1 MLLLLVVQ
9 LTPLQVELPAAALLM
24 VAAVVVAAALLMV
37 AADHSKVYSAAD
49 RRISRDRDPLFF
61 F

>member
-1 MLLLLVVQ
+1 
-9 LTPLQVELPAAALLM
+9 VELP
-24 VAAVVVAAALLMV
+24 AAALLMV

>member
-9 LTPLQVELPAAALLM
+9 LTPLQVELP
-24 VAAVVVAAALLMV
+24 AAALLMV